1 MNKVLLE
8 NIIVALRSIRGQLLR
23 TVLTVLIIAFGI
35 MSLVGM
41 LTSIDALEQ
50 NISEN
55 FSSLGANTFTIANEG
70 GKVKTGK
77 RRAREYKK
85 DITWEEARLFKERYS
100 FPGSVSISAFVSS
113 VAVLQY
119 QSTKTQPNIAVNAGD
134 ENYLTSAGL
143 KLDKGRNFSQTELK
157 TAANVILLGGES
169 AENLYGSA
177 QEALGKFVLL
187 GTRQY
192 LVVGVLA
199 KGGSG
204 FGGGR
209 DRSVVIP
216 IDNFRAF
223 YSAAGTSYLI
233 NVTVPAVNMMDMA
246 VAEATGVFRSIRK
259 IKAGAPENFDIK
271 RSDGL
276 IADIKSMTGY
286 MAAGAIII
294 GLVTILGALTGLIN
308 ILLVSVTERTRE
320 IGIRMA
326 LGATKRNIA
335 IQFLTESVVI
345 CQLGGFFGI
354 MLGIL
359 IGNVVTLI
367 IGGSFI
373 VPWLWM
379 ILAAV
384 LCFVVGVVAGLYPA
398 VRAANLDPVEALRHE

>member
-55 FSSLGANTFTIANEG
+55 FSSLGANTFAIANEG

-77 RRAREYKK
+77 RRTREYKK
-85 DITWEEARLFKERYS
+85 DITWDEARLFKERYS

-134 ENYLTSAGL
+134 ENYLTAAGL

-259 IKAGAPENFDIK
+259 IKAGGGENFDIQ

-286 MAAGAIII
+286 MAAGAIVI

-379 ILAAV
+379 TLAAV

>member
-1 MNKVLLE
+1 MNNVLFE

-23 TVLTVLIIAFGI
+23 TILTVLIIAFGI

-41 LTSIDALEQ
+41 LTSVDALEQ
-50 NISEN
+50 NVSEN
-55 FSSLGANTFTIANEG
+55 FSSLGANTFTITNQG
-70 GKVKTGK
+70 GKVKMGK

-85 DITWEEARLFKERYS
+85 DISWEEARLFRERYN
-100 FPGSVSISAFVSS
+100 FPGSVSVSAFVSS

-134 ENYLTSAGL
+134 ENYLAAAGL

-177 QEALGKFVLL
+177 QNALDKFVLL

-233 NVTVPAVNMMDMA
+233 NVTVPSVNMMDMA
-246 VAEATGVFRSIRK
+246 VAEATGLFRSIRK
-259 IKAGAPENFDIK
+259 VKAGVPDNFDIQ

-276 IADIKSMTGY
+276 INDIKDMTGKI
-286 MAAGAIII
+286 AAGAGVI
-294 GLVTILGALTGLIN
+294 GFVTILGALSGLIN

-320 IGIRMA
+320 IGVRMA
-326 LGATKRNIA
+326 LGATKINIA

-345 CQLGGFFGI
+345 CQLGGFMGILLGI
-354 MLGIL
+354 M
-359 IGNVVTLI
+359 IGNVVALI

-379 ILAAV
+379 LMAAL
-384 LCFVVGVVAGLYPA
+384 LCFVVGVLAGLYPA
-398 VRAANLDPVEALRHE
+398 LRAARLDPVEALRHE